1 MLTLNGLV
9 VGSQGLRFKVAAGN
23 RHGNA
28 GMLMMSKSIF
38 IFICVCM
45 YGQDNLGDLRRVS
58 RRCSRV

>member
-1 MLTLNGLV
+1 MFKLNGLV
-9 VGSQGLRFKVAAGN
+9 VGSQGFRFKVAAGN

-45 YGQDNLGDLRRVS
+45 YGQDNLGGPRRVS
-58 RRCSRV
+58 RLCFRV